1 MYVDVG
7 ESMYVRT
14 TLKLREDLY
23 RRLKKE
29 AGVRGI
35 SRKVN
40 EILETKLLKKK
51 KSLFGTMQQVDLG
64 DVRDHKDRV

>member
-1 MYVDVG
+1 MYVYVG

-51 KSLFGTMQQVDLG
+51 KSLFGTMQQVDLR

>member
-1 MYVDVG
+1 
-7 ESMYVRT
+7 MYVRT